1 MPRSPAVPSRSH
13 TMRKRAG
20 AKAILAAT
28 ALCALAAILP
38 VGAQADT
45 VLVTAD
51 HLVDVLA
58 GKTVDKPAVLIVDGR
73 ITAVGTQG
81 AVTAPADARTVALP
95 GLTLLPGLIDMHTH
109 LTFQPTWN
117 GYESLGVSTADKAI
131 AGVANARLTLLAG
144 FTAVR
149 NVGAD
154 AFTDVALRNAID
166 SGLVPGPRMK
176 VSGPLL
182 GATGGHCDE
191 NLLPAD
197 YGRVGEGVAD
207 GPWAMVQKVRW
218 VKKFGA
224 DLVKVCATGGVL
236 SKGDSPGAQQLTQE
250 ELDAIAKEAHALGM
264 KVAAHA
270 HGTDGIKASI
280 RAGIDTIEHASLI
293 DDEGIEMAKKHGTW
307 LGMDI
312 YDDDYI
318 LSEGAKAGMLP
329 ESLEKERKIGRVQ
342 RENFAKAY
350 KAGVKMIFSTD
361 AGVYPHGD
369 NGKQF
374 AKMVQWGMPAMEAIR
389 AATRNAAE
397 AMGTDKDI
405 GAVAVG
411 RYGDLVAVK
420 GDPLADVTLLE
431 HIPVVIKGGEVVKDQ
446 R

>member
-1 MPRSPAVPSRSH
+1 MSDRTFAPTHR
-13 TMRKRAG
+13 RARRLLAG
-20 AKAILAAT
+20 LALGILATT
-28 ALCALAAILP
+28 AR
-38 VGAQADT
+38 AQADT

-58 GKTVDKPAVLIVDGR
+58 GKVVDRPAVLIVDGR
-73 ITAVGTQG
+73 ITAVGAQG
-81 AVTAPADARTVALP
+81 TVTAPADARTVALP

-109 LTFQPTWN
+109 LTSQPTWN
-117 GYESLGVSTADKAI
+117 GYESLGVTTADKAI
-131 AGVANARLTLLAG
+131 AGVANAKLTLMAG

-207 GPWAMVQKVRW
+207 SPWGMVQKVRW

-293 DDEGIEMAKKHGTW
+293 DDEGIEMAKKRGTW

-318 LSEGAKAGMLP
+318 LAEGAKAGMLP
-329 ESLEKERKIGRVQ
+329 ESLEKERKI
-342 RENFAKAY
+342 
-350 KAGVKMIFSTD
+350 
-361 AGVYPHGD
+361 
-369 NGKQF
+369 
-374 AKMVQWGMPAMEAIR
+374 
-389 AATRNAAE
+389 
-397 AMGTDKDI
+397 
-405 GAVAVG
+405 
-411 RYGDLVAVK
+411 
-420 GDPLADVTLLE
+420 
-431 HIPVVIKGGEVVKDQ
+431 
-446 R
+446 

>member
-1 MPRSPAVPSRSH
+1 MSNRTTVPKSAWPKPARRLMAGLGALALGLLA
-13 TMRKRAG
+13 TAG
-20 AKAILAAT
+20 A
-28 ALCALAAILP
+28 
-38 VGAQADT
+38 AQAEA

-51 HLVDVLA
+51 HMVDVLS
-58 GKTVDKPAVLIVDGR
+58 GKVVDRPAVLIVDGR
-73 ITAVGTQG
+73 IAAVGIQG

-109 LTFQPTWN
+109 LTIQPTWN

-131 AGVANARLTLLAG
+131 AGVANARLTLMAG

-154 AFTDVALRNAID
+154 GFTDVALRNAID

-264 KVAAHA
+264 RVAAHA

-293 DDEGIEMAKKHGTW
+293 DDEGIEMAKKRGTW

-318 LSEGAKAGMLP
+318 LAEGAKAGMLP

-342 RENFAKAY
+342 RENFAKAV

-374 AKMVQWGMPAMEAIR
+374 AKMVQWGMTPLEAIR
-389 AATRNAAE
+389 TATRNAAE
-397 AMGTDKDI
+397 AMGTTQDI